1 MVKPYISTKIFSIA
15 LVLTI
20 ILSGLAA
27 SVLATELNP
36 NIQYVQGEKGE
47 PGPSGPP
54 GPQGPPGEKG
64 NTGSQGPIGP
74 QGPKGDIGPQGSQG
88 EKGEQGE
95 VGPQGPQG
103 DIGAT
108 GPQGPQG
115 LKGDTGPVGPQGEKG
130 AKGDIG
136 PQGLP
141 GLQGPKGD
149 TGDTGPQGPKGDKG
163 DIGAT
168 GPQGPQGETG
178 PQGPPGEPGTT
189 RTVIDVSFDVTTPGD
204 VIEGDRHWKKIAVP
218 ELTLADM
225 PLIMVYVRVD
235 NNFVG
240 EDQPPYLWIEIDSA
254 PGAFVGGNARFEE
267 GYVYLSY
274 KTYNSGQ
281 ASWEY
286 YHNGIIKIV
295 IIK

>member
-130 AKGDIG
+130 DKGDIG

-149 TGDTGPQGPKGDKG
+149 TGDTGPQGLQGPQGPKGDKG
-163 DIGAT
+163 DM
-168 GPQGPQGETG
+168 GETG
-178 PQGPPGEPGTT
+178 PQGPPGSTT
-189 RTVIDVSFDVTTPGD
+189 RTVIEGSFDITQDGNFID
-204 VIEGDRHWKKIAVP
+204 GNNHFKRIEVP
-218 ELTLADM
+218 QLTLSDM
-225 PLIMVYVRVD
+225 PLIKVYIKTYVPQEEPIES
-235 NNFVG
+235 N
-240 EDQPPYLWIEIDSA
+240 QYWIE
-254 PGAFVGGNARFEE
+254 NAQQVLLDE
-267 GYVYLSY
+267 GSIYIFYKFYGQPDTPYYLLDGDY
-274 KTYNSGQ
+274 
-281 ASWEY
+281 
-286 YHNGIIKIV
+286 KIV